1 MWSDITA
8 RWPRRW
14 RLYVVLS
21 VLPVLTFALIWWTFW
36 PRESAWPKDEPQ
48 EGFYW
53 SAVQYQI
60 AFGKLREQLLIA
72 AAAGPGLDP
81 VNQAE
86 LERRAEVLWSKGKI
100 LTEAS
105 NTRTLL
111 MAVPGFEQ
119 ASAEISRF
127 DARLS
132 RDLHKPGF
140 SAADAKEALKE
151 LDALDP
157 VVVRLANAARKREL
171 DGRTAMLES
180 LNEREHDSLL
190 FALAGWAVAMG
201 WLGWILL
208 AYRDKQNLAHERLR
222 ALDAERVAKE
232 QLQQAVRTKSQFLS
246 MVSHELRSPLQ
257 AILSSV
263 DVLELHLPPAE
274 RLSAIKRIRRS
285 AMVLG
290 VQLRDLLTIAH
301 GEAGKLEIRPE
312 SFEAGALVEDVA
324 DIASQPAREKGINFR
339 TSVPDAPVFARADV
353 QRISQVL
360 ANLVSNAVKYTAVGE
375 VFLALEPP
383 VQGSDRLVFVVSD
396 TGPGL
401 PERAAS
407 RLKAPPSSDEELR
420 PREDGSG
427 IGLTIVKT
435 VVQHLGGTI
444 DVTVTKGAGTR
455 FMVSIP
461 VVLEDPDAIHTDATA
476 NGLVLV
482 VDDRGDI
489 SASLVALVRGLGH
502 PCHVADSA
510 AAAAQLLSTDAYET
524 VLIDL
529 DMPVTGGVELAR
541 QTRRNPGPNQCA
553 YLVGMS
559 ASRRV
564 VEEGLFDETID
575 KPIERLRLEWV
586 LAHRSRARKG

>member
-8 RWPRRW
+8 RWPRRL

-36 PRESAWPKDEPQ
+36 PRGSVWPKEEPQ

-53 SAVQYQI
+53 SAAQYQI
-60 AFGKLREQLLIA
+60 AFGKLREELLIA
-72 AAAGPGLDP
+72 AAAGPALDR

-86 LERRAEVLWSKGKI
+86 LESRAEVLWSKGKI
-100 LTEAS
+100 LTEPS
-105 NTRTLL
+105 NIRTLL
-111 MAVPGFEQ
+111 MAVPGFEE
-119 ASAEISRF
+119 ASAAISRF
-127 DARLS
+127 DSKMS
-132 RDLHKPGF
+132 RDLHQPGI

-151 LDALDP
+151 FHAMDP
-157 VVVRLANAARKREL
+157 VVVRLANAARTREL
-171 DGRTAMLES
+171 QGRTAMLES

-190 FALAGWAVAMG
+190 FALAGWAIAMG
-201 WLGWILL
+201 WLAWILL

-222 ALDAERVAKE
+222 ALQAEQVVKE

-257 AILSSV
+257 AIVSSV
-263 DVLELHLPPAE
+263 DVLELQLPPAE
-274 RLSAIKRIRRS
+274 RVSAIKRIRRS

-290 VQLRDLLTIAH
+290 VQLRDLLTLAH

-324 DIASQPAREKGINFR
+324 DIASQPAREKGIVFR
-339 TSVPDAPVFARADV
+339 TSVPDEPVFARADV

-360 ANLVSNAVKYTAVGE
+360 ANLVSNAVKYTAAGE
-375 VFLALEPP
+375 VFLGLESP
-383 VQGSDRLVFVVSD
+383 VQGVGQLVFVVSD
-396 TGPGL
+396 TGGGL
-401 PERAAS
+401 PERAAN
-407 RLKAPPSSDEELR
+407 RLKAPPSSDDELR

-444 DVTVTKGAGTR
+444 DVAVAKGGGTR
-455 FMVSIP
+455 FTVSIP
-461 VVLEDPDAIHTDATA
+461 VLLEDPDAIHTDATA

-510 AAAAQLLSTDAYET
+510 AAAAQLLADHAYET

-529 DMPVTGGVELAR
+529 DMPVTGGVDLAR
-541 QTRRNPGPNQCA
+541 QTRRNPGSNQRA

-559 ASRRV
+559 AFRRV

-586 LAHRSRARKG
+586 LAHRSRARRG

>member
-86 LERRAEVLWSKGKI
+86 LESRAEVLWSKGKI
-100 LTEAS
+100 LTEPS
-105 NTRTLL
+105 NTRALL

-127 DARLS
+127 DAKLS
-132 RDLHKPGF
+132 QDLHKPVF

-151 LDALDP
+151 IDAMDP
-157 VVVRLANAARKREL
+157 VVVRLANAARQREL

-190 FALAGWAVAMG
+190 FALAGWAIVMG
-201 WLGWILL
+201 WLGWMFL

-324 DIASQPAREKGINFR
+324 DIASQPAREKGISFR
-339 TSVPDAPVFARADV
+339 TSVPDEPVFARADV

-360 ANLVSNAVKYTAVGE
+360 ANLVSNAVKYTAAGE

-383 VQGSDRLVFVVSD
+383 VQGSDRLVFMVSD

-401 PERAAS
+401 PDRAAI
-407 RLKAPPSSDEELR
+407 RLKGPAGSDEDLQ

-427 IGLTIVKT
+427 IGLTIVRT

-444 DVTVTKGAGTR
+444 DVTVTKGSGTR
-455 FMVSIP
+455 FIVSIP
-461 VVLEDPDAIHTDATA
+461 AALEDPDAIHTDATA

-510 AAAAQLLSTDAYET
+510 AAAAQLLADHAYET

-541 QTRRNPGPNQCA
+541 QTRRNPGPNQRA

-586 LAHRSRARKG
+586 LAHRSRARRG